1 MTALEVSSKKPR
13 TGIER
18 MHPSIRLLLLSA
30 WLTTTVLAGTALAET
45 GVTKDEIIIGAYD
58 GLTGPIPLTGAQM
71 QTGWQTA
78 VAEINAAGG
87 INGRRLKLLIE
98 DDQYEPSRA
107 LAGVRKL
114 LERDNAFLM
123 TGLGTPTTTVV
134 ARYLDR
140 VGVPLLF
147 PMGASASQLNQAG
160 LKTLFMAQP
169 AYSSQAEA
177 VIGWM
182 VDHAGVKV
190 PCQINQVDPAGEDH
204 SLGYRRAA
212 EKRGLP
218 VIIEGTERGTMDFS
232 AAVLKAKS
240 AGCDMIYTGM
250 PLESSARVV
259 TAADRLGWHPKFVGF
274 TSQADASL
282 IKLLGPLSEGFHAAE
297 ITLPPDSGNPAM
309 AEYLTELKKYH
320 PDTPPTFFV
329 TYAYGAM
336 KLIAKAIRETP
347 EPLTRKG
354 VIATLE
360 GWKSIDGGLLGPVS
374 YSATDHD
381 GKKSLYLIEVKDGHW
396 QKVSDWITPD
406 AASTAKTAP

>member
-1 MTALEVSSKKPR
+1 MLRGLGFA
-13 TGIER
+13 
-18 MHPSIRLLLLSA
+18 
-30 WLTTTVLAGTALAET
+30 VLAGLITATLSGPARSEP
-45 GVTKDEIIIGAYD
+45 GVSKDEIVIGAYA

-78 VAEINAAGG
+78 VDEINAAGG
-87 INGRRLKLLIE
+87 VNGRKVKLLIE

-107 LAGVRKL
+107 VSAARKL
-114 LERDNAFLM
+114 VERDSVFLM

-134 ARYLDR
+134 ARYLER
-140 VGVPLLF
+140 AGVPLLF

-160 LKTLFMAQP
+160 LKSLFMAQP
-169 AYSSQAEA
+169 AYSSQAET

-182 VDHAGVKV
+182 VDHGGAKV
-190 PCQINQVDPAGEDH
+190 PCQVNQVDPAGEDH

-212 EKRGLP
+212 EKRNLP

-232 AAVLKAKS
+232 AAVLKAKN

-274 TSQADASL
+274 TTQADASL
-282 IKLLGPLSEGFHAAE
+282 MKLLGPLAEGFHAAE
-297 ITLPPDSGNPAM
+297 ITLPPDSDAPAM
-309 AEYLTELKKYH
+309 RGYLAQLKKSR
-320 PDTPPTFFV
+320 PDTPPTFFI
-329 TYAYGAM
+329 TYAYASM
-336 KLIAKAIRETP
+336 MLAAKAIRETP

-360 GWKSIDGGLLGPVS
+360 SWKEADGGLLGPIS
-374 YSATDHD
+374 YSAADHD
-381 GKKSLYLIEVKDGHW
+381 GKKSLYIIEVKDGRW
-396 QKVSDWITPD
+396 RKVSDWIGPG
-406 AASTAKTAP
+406 AAQ

>member
-1 MTALEVSSKKPR
+1 MQRGLKLAVFA
-13 TGIER
+13 G
-18 MHPSIRLLLLSA
+18 
-30 WLTTTVLAGTALAET
+30 LTTVMLSGPVRSEP
-45 GVTKDEIIIGAYD
+45 GVSKDEIIIGAYD

-78 VAEINAAGG
+78 VDEINAAGG
-87 INGRRLKLLIE
+87 INGRKIKLMIE

-107 LAGVRKL
+107 VSAARKL
-114 LERDNAFLM
+114 VERDGVFVM

-134 ARYLDR
+134 ARYLER
-140 VGVPLLF
+140 AGVPLLF

-160 LKTLFMAQP
+160 LKSLFMVHP

-182 VDHAGVKV
+182 VDHGGVKA
-190 PCQINQVDPAGEDH
+190 PCQVNQVDPAGEDH

-212 EKRGLP
+212 EKRKLP

-232 AAVLKAKS
+232 AAVLKAKN
-240 AGCDMIYTGM
+240 AGCDMVYTGM

-282 IKLLGPLSEGFHAAE
+282 MRLLGPLAEGFHAAE
-297 ITLPPDSGNPAM
+297 ITLPADSNAPAM
-309 AEYLTELKKYH
+309 RDYLARLKATR
-320 PDTPPTFFV
+320 PDVQPTFFV
-329 TYAYGAM
+329 TYSYAAM
-336 KLIAKAIRETP
+336 MLMAKAIRETP

-354 VIATLE
+354 LIATLE
-360 GWKSIDGGLLGPVS
+360 GWKEADGGLLGPVS
-374 YSATDHD
+374 FSAADHD
-381 GKKSLYLIEVKDGHW
+381 GKKSLYIIEVKDGRWH
-396 QKVSDWITPD
+396 KVSDWINPG
-406 AASTAKTAP
+406 AAQ

>member
-1 MTALEVSSKKPR
+1 MHRRLGLLVLTVS
-13 TGIER
+13 
-18 MHPSIRLLLLSA
+18 
-30 WLTTTVLAGTALAET
+30 LAGAGWTAPARAEP
-45 GVTKDEIIIGAYD
+45 GVGKDEIVIGAYN

-78 VAEINAAGG
+78 VDEINTAGG
-87 INGRRLKLLIE
+87 INGRKLKLLIE

-107 LAGVRKL
+107 VAAVRKL
-114 LERDNAFLM
+114 VERDNVFLM
-123 TGLGTPTTTVV
+123 TGLGTPTTAVV

-140 VGVPLLF
+140 VSVPLLF

-160 LKTLFMAQP
+160 LKSLFMVHP

-182 VDHAGVKV
+182 VDNGGAKA

-250 PLESSARVV
+250 PLEASARVV

-282 IKLLGPLSEGFHAAE
+282 IKLLGPLAEGFHATE
-297 ITLPPDSGNPAM
+297 ITLPPDNDAPATRDFL
-309 AEYLTELKKYH
+309 AQLKKAH
-320 PDTPPTFFV
+320 PDTPPTFFISYS
-329 TYAYGAM
+329 YAAM
-336 KLIAKAIRETP
+336 MLIAKAIRETP

-360 GWKSIDGGLLGPVS
+360 GWKDADGGLLGPIS
-374 YSATDHD
+374 FTQADHD
-381 GKKSLYLIEVKDGHW
+381 GKKSLYVIEVKDGRFR
-396 QKVSDWITPD
+396 KVSDWVNP
-406 AASTAKTAP
+406 AAK